1 LTPFSLSYARLGAR
15 DLQERT
21 IMIDNHSPSGAIR
34 WRSRSL
40 ATLAAAALAG
50 LAILACSPDRKP
62 DASEASAAQSSSP
75 SVEALRDDYRL
86 ACREIA
92 ESYVYLEEKTGL
104 TPEAFLAAT
113 LPKAEAIGAEGAA
126 AAGADFLAALRAL
139 RSMMADGH
147 FGWSLGEALRPSAHM
162 NLGVVLT
169 LRGERLIVAS
179 RAPDSTLLE
188 GDEILTW
195 DEKPALEAVR
205 ALGGLVPQSTER
217 STLEIGAR
225 YLAFEPA
232 WMPLRAELA
241 DVPVAYARGGE
252 RRQAVLRW
260 REGRPSVTRN
270 GLPSLE
276 ELPAD
281 AKELSGELYVYA
293 LEVGGERFSV
303 IHPRAFMDWR
313 NADLDAALRT
323 AEASGAGTLVID
335 LKDSA
340 GGGFNQVVILLRA
353 LGVDDP
359 LAHSVTERRGSETI
373 RTRVDF
379 SELEREDAPSRKW
392 KGPVVVRVN
401 PVAGSACD
409 FFAVVAKRSGRAVII
424 GEGSAGRGA
433 GTDTIDLP
441 GSGASID
448 LPRRDRTL
456 DGPGGRIEG
465 GGALPDLPCEG
476 SLEKDLALYLE
487 RGASRSPAR

>member
-1 LTPFSLSYARLGAR
+1 
-15 DLQERT
+15 
-21 IMIDNHSPSGAIR
+21 MIDNPSLRDAIR
-34 WRSRSL
+34 GRSR
-40 ATLAAAALAG
+40 ALAALAVATLAG
-50 LAILACSPDRKP
+50 LALLSCSPEKKP
-62 DASEASAAQSSSP
+62 DASGASAAGSP

-104 TPEAFLAAT
+104 SPEAFLAAM
-113 LPKAEAIGAEGAA
+113 LPKAEAIGAESAA
-126 AAGADFLAALRAL
+126 AAGADFLASLREL

-169 LRGERLIVAS
+169 LKGERLVVAS
-179 RAPDSTLLE
+179 RAPDSALLV
-188 GDEILTW
+188 GDEILAW
-195 DEKPALEAVR
+195 GGKPALEAAR

-217 STLEIGAR
+217 STLELGAR

-232 WMPLRAELA
+232 WMPLRSELS

-252 RRQAVLRW
+252 RGQAVLRW
-260 REGRPSVTRN
+260 TEGRPSVTRN

-276 ELPAD
+276 ELPDD
-281 AKELSGELYVYA
+281 AKELSGELYAYA
-293 LEVGGERFSV
+293 LEVGGERFAV
-303 IHPRAFMDWR
+303 LHPRAFLDWR

-340 GGGFNQVVILLRA
+340 GGGFSQVVILLRA
-353 LGVDDP
+353 LGISDP
-359 LAHSVTERRGSETI
+359 LAHTVTERRGAETTK
-373 RTRVDF
+373 TRVDF
-379 SELEREDAPSRKW
+379 DGLEREDEPARVW

-409 FFAVVAKRSGRAVII
+409 FFAVAAQRSGRVTII

-476 SLEKDLALYLE
+476 SLAEDLALYRE
-487 RGASRSPAR
+487 RRASLGSR